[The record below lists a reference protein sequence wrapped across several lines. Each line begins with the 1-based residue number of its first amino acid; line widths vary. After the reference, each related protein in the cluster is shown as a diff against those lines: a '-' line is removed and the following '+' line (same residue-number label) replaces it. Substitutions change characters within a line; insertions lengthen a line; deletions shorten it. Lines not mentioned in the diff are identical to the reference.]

1 MSTEFVEDIGKPG
14 DSAQVNEKI
23 QKIKSI
29 ESNAEMEDYISK
41 FLDVSDNAKAED
53 NKEKLMSLKEGI
65 KAFPKAAMWSVILS
79 SVLIMEGYDTNLL
92 SSFYGQPAF
101 AKKFGEFFED
111 VGEYQIPAKWQTSLS
126 MCVYVG
132 EVLGLFAAGII
143 NDKIGY
149 RKTLI
154 GALML
159 TTVFIFIVF
168 FAQSAGMLLAG
179 ELLLGLPWGVF
190 QTLPVS
196 YASEVCP
203 MVLRIYLTTYVNL
216 CWLFGQLISSGVLR
230 GFSGDS
236 SKWAYKI
243 PFAIQWVWP
252 IPIMIGIYLAPE
264 SPWWLVKT
272 GRIEEAKESL
282 LRLLSETH
290 GSDVK
295 NTMIG
300 MTLDK
305 MKLTIQQEERNES
318 ETASYFECFK
328 GTSFRRTRSTALVWL
343 SQNLTGTSL
352 RKYSTYFFIQAGL
365 STDMSFTFSIVQYVL
380 GIVGTLSSWFL
391 EKKVGHFTL
400 YFYGLC
406 GMFTILMLVGGLGCS
421 SGENISWAIG
431 SLLLVF
437 TLVYDLSLGPMVYC
451 LVTEIP
457 SVRLRCKTIILAR
470 CTYSIAGI
478 IIAIITPYMLN
489 PTAWN
494 WQAKSAFLWGGFAF
508 LAMVWSY
515 FELPETKGRTFAELD
530 ALYESHTK
538 ARHFKHILP
547 ELFNVEDLIKK
558 MGDDKIKDFVGQGK
572 NETV

>member
-14 DSAQVNEKI
+14 NTAHVNEKI

-53 NKEKLMSLKEGI
+53 SKEKLMSLKEGI

-101 AKKFGEFFED
+101 AKKFGEYFED

-159 TTVFIFIVF
+159 TTIFIFIVF

-236 SKWAYKI
+236 SKWAYKV

-272 GRIEEAKESL
+272 GRIEEAKKSL
-282 LRLLSETH
+282 LRLLSESH
-290 GSDVK
+290 GSEIK
-295 NTMIG
+295 NNMID

-318 ETASYFECFK
+318 KTASYFECFK
-328 GTSFRRTRSTALVWL
+328 GTSFRRTRSTALVRL

-380 GIVGTLSSWFL
+380 GIIGTLSSWFL

-406 GMFTILMLVGGLGCS
+406 GMFSILMLVGGLGCS
-421 SGENISWAIG
+421 SGEDISWAIG

-478 IIAIITPYMLN
+478 VIAIITPYMLN

-538 ARHFKHILP
+538 ARDFRRIIP
-547 ELFNVEDLIKK
+547 ELFNAEDLIKK
-558 MGDDKIKDFVGQGK
+558 MGDDKIKDFVDQGK